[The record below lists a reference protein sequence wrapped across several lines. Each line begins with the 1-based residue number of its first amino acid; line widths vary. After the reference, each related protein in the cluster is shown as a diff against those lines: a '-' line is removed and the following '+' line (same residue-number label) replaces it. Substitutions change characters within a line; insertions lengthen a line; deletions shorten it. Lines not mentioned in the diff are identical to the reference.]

1 MALIIGIAQAADLNL
16 ISSGMNKLIVSNVD
30 PHMRDALFV
39 CIIEKDK
46 ITRLWVGD
54 IVGTAVVSFRT
65 GSWDAFSDF
74 VKYIVDKPAA
84 IKSYRWRRTSEN
96 IRDANIFFASAT
108 TAVLMLLPVCS
119 MELLFAAP
127 LGMISFWP
135 T

>member
-1 MALIIGIAQAADLNL
+1 MAFIIGIAQAADLNL
-16 ISSGMNKLIVSNVD
+16 VSSGMDKLIVSNVD

-84 IKSYRWRRTSEN
+84 IKSYRWRRASEN
-96 IRDANIFFASAT
+96 IRDANVFFCFRNHCGIDVASGLLYG
-108 TAVLMLLPVCS
+108 TAIS
-119 MELLFAAP
+119 AP